1 LLAANYKFALH
12 EFDLLNVKLLKDCNA
27 EMTTLNA
34 LLSIMFFPAG
44 ITLILSG
51 MFYEWADRKLV
62 ARFQNRIGP
71 RWFQPLADT
80 IKLLTKEEIQPQGIH
95 TLLFYGLPIIALTG
109 ALTAALY
116 TPILGLTPAYS
127 FPGDLIVTLYL
138 LSLLTMCMGLAGWN
152 GSSRFSLVGATR
164 SLTQLFAYEAPFLLA
179 LLGPA
184 MAAGSWM
191 IKDITLYAESHWFI
205 LTQPVGFLIA
215 LIGLM
220 GKLELP
226 PFDAPEAE
234 TEIVAGALTEY
245 SGRGLALFHIGKS
258 VELVVAVSLVTAFYL
273 GGIGNP
279 LFFLFKTLLILL
291 FMATLQS
298 LLTRLRIDQTVGM
311 WWRFGAV
318 FALLQILVMI
328 LIKGWLA

>member
-1 LLAANYKFALH
+1 
-12 EFDLLNVKLLKDCNA
+12 
-27 EMTTLNA
+27 MTTFVA

-51 MFYEWADRKLV
+51 MLYEWADRKLV

-80 IKLLTKEEIQPQGIH
+80 IKLLTKEEIKPEG
-95 TLLFYGLPIIALTG
+95 LNSFLFYSLPIVALSG

-116 TPILGLTPAYS
+116 APILGHAPIYS
-127 FPGDLIVTLYL
+127 FAGDLVVTLYM
-138 LSLLTMCMGLAGWN
+138 LSLLTMCTGLAGWN
-152 GSSRFSLVGATR
+152 GSSRFSVIGATR
-164 SLTQLFAYEAPFLLA
+164 SFTQLFAYEAPFLLA

-184 MAAGSWM
+184 MAANSWVIKDVSVYAENHWM
-191 IKDITLYAESHWFI
+191 IF
-205 LTQPVGFLIA
+205 TQPVGFVIA

-273 GGIGNP
+273 GGIGTP
-279 LFFLFKTLLILL
+279 LLFVAKTLVIVI
-291 FMATLQS
+291 FMAILQS
-298 LLTRLRIDQTVGM
+298 ILTRLRIDQTVGM
-311 WWRFGAV
+311 WWRFGALL
-318 FALLQILVMI
+318 ALLQILIMVVV
-328 LIKGWLA
+328 KGWFS